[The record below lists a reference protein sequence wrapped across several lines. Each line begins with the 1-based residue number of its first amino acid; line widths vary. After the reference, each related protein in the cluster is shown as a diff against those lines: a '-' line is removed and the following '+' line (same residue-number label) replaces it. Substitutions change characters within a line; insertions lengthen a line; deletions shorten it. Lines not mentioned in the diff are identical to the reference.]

1 MNGSSY
7 RIAFERLKAGL
18 HRAEKTGDLEALER
32 LRGEMDAFVASLV
45 LDPRRLRALC
55 AASAAAAA
63 EVQLRAAE
71 IELPRVVLDP
81 CHDGAYARLWL
92 AWLDDSRLR
101 MLQRVLAEEVSR
113 RREASAGPRYA
124 PRRRPAQ
131 ASALARLFG

>member
-7 RIAFERLKAGL
+7 RIAFERLKEGL
-18 HRAEKTGDLEALER
+18 HRAEKNGDLEALER

-45 LDPRRLRALC
+45 LDPRRLRALS
-55 AASAAAAA
+55 AASATAAA
-63 EVQLRAAE
+63 EVEHRAAE

-101 MLQRVLAEEVSR
+101 MLQRVLADEVSR
-113 RREASAGPRYA
+113 RRAPSAAPRYV
-124 PRRRPAQ
+124 PRRRPGQ
-131 ASALARLFG
+131 TSALARLFG